1 MADKNIFKEKKG
13 NEKEERRKK
22 EKGLVDWKLERVVSV
37 KRDKNKRRKEKVSR
51 VEVIDFYRMVN
62 LF

>member
-22 EKGLVDWKLERVVSV
+22 EKGLVD
-37 KRDKNKRRKEKVSR
+37 
-51 VEVIDFYRMVN
+51 
-62 LF
+62 